1 MVPEVVVVDAEE
13 SEDETR
19 RPGILG
25 RVPERDEAAV
35 VDDGEHELRVD
46 HHVPAPHLLLER
58 DGGRAAGDVVGH
70 LDAEFGHGYGVS
82 ASIPPVPTTSIDFL
96 KKVSMFED
104 LDQRSLEAIA
114 NAAVEQRYE
123 PGQEIVRQGDTGVGA
138 FIIRSGKVDIVQDRD
153 GKEQKIAT
161 LGPGDVFGEMALLD
175 EFPRSAT
182 ARAVDPTTA
191 LGIQR
196 WHFRGILES
205 HPQIA
210 LALLPMLT
218 RRIRNAEGRSPEAAR
233 H

>member
-1 MVPEVVVVDAEE
+1 M
-13 SEDETR
+13 
-19 RPGILG
+19 
-25 RVPERDEAAV
+25 
-35 VDDGEHELRVD
+35 
-46 HHVPAPHLLLER
+46 
-58 DGGRAAGDVVGH
+58 
-70 LDAEFGHGYGVS
+70 
-82 ASIPPVPTTSIDFL
+82 PTTSIDFL
-96 KKVSMFED
+96 KRVSMFED

-123 PGQEIVRQGDTGVGA
+123 TGQEIVRQGDTGVGA
-138 FIIRSGKVDIVQDRD
+138 FIIRSGKVDVVQDRE
-153 GKEQKIAT
+153 GKETKLAT
-161 LGPGDVFGEMALLD
+161 MGPGEVFGEMALLD

-182 ARAVDPTTA
+182 VRAAEPTTA

-218 RRIRNAEGRSPEAAR
+218 RRIRHAEQLRPEAAR

>member
-1 MVPEVVVVDAEE
+1 
-13 SEDETR
+13 
-19 RPGILG
+19 
-25 RVPERDEAAV
+25 
-35 VDDGEHELRVD
+35 
-46 HHVPAPHLLLER
+46 
-58 DGGRAAGDVVGH
+58 
-70 LDAEFGHGYGVS
+70 
-82 ASIPPVPTTSIDFL
+82 VPTTSIDFL
-96 KKVSMFED
+96 KRVSMFED

-138 FIIRSGKVDIVQDRD
+138 FIIRSGKVDVVQDRG
-153 GKEQKIAT
+153 GKETKLST

-182 ARAVDPTTA
+182 VRAIEPTTA

-218 RRIRNAEGRSPEAAR
+218 RRIRNAEHMLPEAAR

>member
-1 MVPEVVVVDAEE
+1 
-13 SEDETR
+13 
-19 RPGILG
+19 
-25 RVPERDEAAV
+25 
-35 VDDGEHELRVD
+35 VDDGEHELWVD
-46 HHVPAPHLLLER
+46 HHLAAPDLLLER
-58 DGGRAAGDVVGH
+58 GGGRAAGDVMGH
-70 LDAEFGHGYGVS
+70 LDAELGHGCGVS

-161 LGPGDVFGEMALLD
+161 LGPGEVFGEMALLD

-182 ARAVDPTTA
+182 ARAVEPTTA